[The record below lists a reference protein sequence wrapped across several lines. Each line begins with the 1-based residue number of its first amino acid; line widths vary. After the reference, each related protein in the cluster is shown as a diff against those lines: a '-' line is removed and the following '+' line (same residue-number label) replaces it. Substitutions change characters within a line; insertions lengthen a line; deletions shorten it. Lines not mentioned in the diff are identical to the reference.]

1 MMGELRAALRW
12 ARSSR
17 KGQGATEY
25 LLILAV
31 ASIVVIVVLAM
42 VNGMRTAAPT
52 TVTVNGVNQ
61 TLTDAVRTQ
70 FQNMTNIV
78 SP

>member
-1 MMGELRAALRW
+1 MPELRAALCCMR
-12 ARSSR
+12 RSR

-25 LLILAV
+25 LLVLAV
-31 ASIVVIVVLAM
+31 ASIVVVVVLAM
-42 VNGMRTAAPT
+42 VNGMRSAAPT
-52 TVTVNGVNQ
+52 TVTVDGVNQ

-70 FQNMTNIV
+70 FQNMTIIV